1 MPNCRRQDDMD
12 DKMSTEHK
20 EPGEITEDDWVINQR
35 KEKEGSME
43 KIASDHNRHNNLP
56 VNMEKSQI
64 MPTSS

>member
-1 MPNCRRQDDMD
+1 MPDCRRQHDMD
-12 DKMSTEHK
+12 DKTATEHK

-43 KIASDHNRHNNLP
+43 KLRAITTDTTIYQLTWK
-56 VNMEKSQI
+56 KSQI